1 MSAWVIRTLRVVIGV
16 ALIGSVIVQGAI
28 VALLW
33 WDTDEELTG
42 IGVALA
48 VIGVLGVATLQVIAV
63 CVWRLLTMVGRGTV
77 FSHAAFRFV
86 DLIIGAIGAA
96 AALTLSVA
104 VVARFAN
111 HAVPGDEV
119 APGLVGLICGFALV
133 IAGVALL
140 VYVMRTL
147 LAQAVALDSE
157 ARHLKSELNEVI

>member
-16 ALIGSVIVQGAI
+16 ALIGSVIVQAAI

-96 AALTLSVA
+96 AVLTLSVA

>member
-1 MSAWVIRTLRVVIGV
+1 MSTWVIRTLRVVIGI
-16 ALIGSVIVQGAI
+16 ALAGSLIVQATI

-33 WDTDEELTG
+33 WDTDEEPTG
-42 IGVALA
+42 IGVSLT

-63 CVWRLLTMVGRGTV
+63 CVWRLLTMVGRRTV

-86 DLIIGAIGAA
+86 DLTIGAVGAA
-96 AALTLSVA
+96 AVLTFSVA

-133 IAGVALL
+133 IAGVAL
-140 VYVMRTL
+140 VIYVMRTL

-157 ARHLKSELNEVI
+157 TKHLQSELSEVI